1 MIKAI
6 IFDFD
11 GVIVESVDIKTK
23 VFARLFEHEGGV
35 VVEKVVDYHLKNG
48 GVSRFDKFRY
58 FFKEILRRHL
68 SDQQFEELCSSFSE
82 LVMEEVVKA
91 PYVKGSK
98 EILDNYSRVCQCFVA
113 TGTPQEEIDEII
125 IQRGM
130 VPYFKGVFGAPRNK
144 NVIVRE
150 ILDLYCLKPDDVI
163 YVGDAMSDYQ
173 AASENSIRFIARIH
187 NNESIFKGIECIKIM
202 DLTDLGRIINEDADT
217 GQTAGLYSTN
227 SVS

>member
-23 VFARLFEHEGGV
+23 AFARLFEHEGEA

-58 FFKEILRRHL
+58 YYKEILGRPL
-68 SDQQFEELCSSFSE
+68 PEQKFEELCNRFSE
-82 LVMEEVVKA
+82 LVMDEVINA

-98 EILDNYSRVCQCFVA
+98 EFLDKYYNAYPCFVA

-125 IQRGM
+125 RQREM
-130 VPYFKGVFGAPRNK
+130 THYFKKVFGAPK
-144 NVIVRE
+144 KKDVIVRD
-150 ILDLYCLKPDDVI
+150 ILDGYSLKPHEVI

-173 AASENSIRFIARIH
+173 AAYENSVRFIARIH
-187 NNESIFKGIECIKIM
+187 DNESIFNDIECIKIM
-202 DLTDLGRIINEDADT
+202 DLTGLGRVIFI
-217 GQTAGLYSTN
+217 
-227 SVS
+227 

>member
-23 VFARLFEHEGGV
+23 AFARLFEHEGGV

-58 FFKEILRRHL
+58 YYKEILKRPL
-68 SDQQFEELCSSFSE
+68 SDQQFEELCSGFSE

-98 EILDNYSRVCQCFVA
+98 EILDNYSRIYQCFVA

-130 VPYFKGVFGAPRNK
+130 VPFFR
-144 NVIVRE
+144 
-150 ILDLYCLKPDDVI
+150 
-163 YVGDAMSDYQ
+163 
-173 AASENSIRFIARIH
+173 
-187 NNESIFKGIECIKIM
+187 
-202 DLTDLGRIINEDADT
+202 
-217 GQTAGLYSTN
+217 
-227 SVS
+227 

>member
-23 VFARLFEHEGGV
+23 AFARLFANEGEDIV
-35 VVEKVVDYHLKNG
+35 SKVVDYHLKNG

-58 FFKEILRRHL
+58 YYKEILRRPL
-68 SDQQFEELCSSFSE
+68 SDERFKELCSGFSE

-98 EILDNYSRVCQCFVA
+98 EVLDNYSINYQCFVA

-125 IQRGM
+125 KQRGM
-130 VPYFKGVFGAPRNK
+130 GPYFKGVFGAPKKK

-150 ILDLYCLKPDDVI
+150 ILESFCLKPDEVVF
-163 YVGDAMSDYQ
+163 VGDAMSDYQ
-173 AASENSIRFIARIH
+173 AASDNSIEFIARIH
-187 NNESIFKGIECIKIM
+187 NNKSIFNGIDCIKIM
-202 DLTDLGRIINEDADT
+202 DLTELVSII
-217 GQTAGLYSTN
+217 S
-227 SVS
+227 

>member
-23 VFARLFEHEGGV
+23 AFARLFEHEGRV

-58 FFKEILRRHL
+58 FYKEILRIPL
-68 SDQQFEELCSSFSE
+68 SDQQFEKLCSSFSE

-98 EILDNYSRVCQCFVA
+98 EILDKYSRICQCFVA

-125 IQRGM
+125 IKRGM
-130 VPYFKGVFGAPRNK
+130 SHYFKGVYGSPK
-144 NVIVRE
+144 KKYVIVRE
-150 ILDLYCLKPDDVI
+150 ILDTYCIKPEEVI

-173 AASENSIRFIARIH
+173 AACENSVRFIARIH
-187 NNESIFKGIECIKIM
+187 DNESIFKGIECTKIM
-202 DLTDLGRIINEDADT
+202 DLTDFGRIINENADK
-217 GQTAGLYSTN
+217 GQTEVLIEK
-227 SVS
+227 

>member
-23 VFARLFEHEGGV
+23 AFARLFEHEGGV

-58 FFKEILRRHL
+58 YYKEILKRPL
-68 SDQQFEELCSSFSE
+68 SDQQFEELCSGFSE

-98 EILDNYSRVCQCFVA
+98 EILDNYFRICQCFVA

-130 VPYFKGVFGAPRNK
+130 FPYFKGVYGAPK
-144 NVIVRE
+144 KKYVIVRE
-150 ILDLYCLKPDDVI
+150 ILDSYGIKPEEVI

-173 AASENSIRFIARIH
+173 AASENSVRFIARIH
-187 NNESIFKGIECIKIM
+187 DNESIFKGIECTKIM
-202 DLTDLGRIINEDADT
+202 DLTDLGRIINKNADA
-217 GQTAGLYSTN
+217 G
-227 SVS
+227 

>member
-11 GVIVESVDIKTK
+11 GVIVESVDIKTEA
-23 VFARLFEHEGGV
+23 FARLFEHEGGV

-58 FFKEILRRHL
+58 FYKEILRRPL
-68 SDQQFEELCSSFSE
+68 SDERFEELCLRFSE

-98 EILDNYSRVCQCFVA
+98 EILDNYSRICQCFVA

-130 VPYFKGVFGAPRNK
+130 VPYFKGVFGEPKKK

-173 AASENSIRFIARIH
+173 AACENSIRFIARIH

-202 DLTDLGRIINEDADT
+202 DLTGLGQIINEDAGI
-217 GQTAGLYSTN
+217 GQTAGLYSTT